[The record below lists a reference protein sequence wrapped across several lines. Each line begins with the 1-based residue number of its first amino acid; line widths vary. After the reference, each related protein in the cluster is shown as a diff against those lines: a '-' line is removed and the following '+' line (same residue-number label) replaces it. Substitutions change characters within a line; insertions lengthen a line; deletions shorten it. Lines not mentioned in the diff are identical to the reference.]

1 MRRSIRALCVLGFVG
16 VVAAGLAGQAVAPA
30 AAAPL
35 AAVTWPS
42 ITLTSVVSGLSAP
55 VHITHAGDGSG
66 RIFIVE
72 RAGLIRIASGG
83 TLLPTPFLDISGV
96 VRDAGSEEGLLSVAF
111 PPDYAAKG
119 YFYVYYTDDRVA
131 NRGNNVVSRFH
142 LGPDANTADPASEET
157 ILLIPHP
164 TNENHNGGQLAFG
177 PEGYLYIGTGDGGSG
192 GDPGNNAQNT
202 LSLLGKILR
211 IDVGDVPRAPP
222 APLGPYVLY
231 VPAVFKGGPL
241 PYTIPTSNP
250 FFDNP
255 AYRGEIWALGLR
267 NPWRFSFDRAT
278 GDLYLGDVG
287 QSAREEV
294 DYQSAASAGGEN
306 YGWRCKEGTLDYNFT
321 GNCSSLTL
329 VAPVAEYGHAS
340 GNCSIS
346 GGFVYR
352 GPGNPLMQG
361 VYFYTDYC
369 SGRIWGLQRDGAP
382 WVSSLLLDSPYT
394 VSTFGEDEAGSL
406 YLASYG
412 TGVVYQVNQVP

>member
-1 MRRSIRALCVLGFVG
+1 MMRRSFRALCVLGFVG
-16 VVAAGLAGQAVAPA
+16 VVAAGLAGLAVPPA
-30 AAAPL
+30 AAAPS

-83 TLLPTPFLDISGV
+83 TLLPTPFLNISGI

-111 PPDYAAKG
+111 PPDYATKG

-142 LGPDANTADPASEET
+142 LGADASTADPASEET
-157 ILLIPHP
+157 ILPIPHP
-164 TNENHNGGQLAFG
+164 TYDNHNGGQLAFG
-177 PEGYLYIGTGDGGSG
+177 PDGYLYIGTGDGGSG

-211 IDVGDVPRAPP
+211 IDVGDVPQAPP
-222 APLGPYVLY
+222 PALGTFVLY
-231 VPAVFKGGPL
+231 IPAVFKGGPV

-287 QSAREEV
+287 QSTREEV
-294 DYQSAASAGGEN
+294 DVQPTSGVGGEN
-306 YGWRCKEGTLDYNFT
+306 YGWRCKEGSLNYNFS
-321 GNCSSLTL
+321 GDCSTLTL
-329 VAPVAEYGHAS
+329 VAPVAEYDHSLG
-340 GNCSIS
+340 CSIT
-346 GGFVYR
+346 GGYVYR

-361 VYFYTDYC
+361 VYFYSDYC
-369 SGRIWGLQRDGAP
+369 SGRIWALQRDGVA
-382 WVSSLLLDSPYT
+382 WVSNILLDSPYSI
-394 VSTFGEDEAGSL
+394 STFGEDEAGNL
-406 YLASYG
+406 YLAAYS
-412 TGVVYQVNQVP
+412 TGVIYQVNQAP